1 MSGELLR
8 HKIKDVVKEIKD
20 SPDDSLKAR
29 HPDIVGEMPSLV
41 DIDTKRKGETV
52 SDVLAKSKE
61 LDALYIKKISKLSK
75 KDGQEQIDL
84 AKEIEKELLELMGE
98 FNVHYDRLSSATKK
112 KKYGDA
118 AAGDYLQLI
127 AVSRRIYNELLDPI
141 LRGGTIEA
149 DGAASGTSSDEDED
163 SKEKIGK
170 SELAEFINSRVL
182 SLDRMLD
189 FHMARR
195 VNFKKEDFRESIKI
209 VVIGKTAGDL
219 EKSDYEPLLEQ
230 LDLSDDVMN
239 KITSILDKILRFN
252 PRPTTADS
260 SGADP
265 MLKSAKDRIT
275 EINRLKDSLLEMEEV
290 SADSGLSEIVENLCS
305 LVEKYLSY
313 VGTKNRRFVDG
324 EDLMDSVDDSL
335 PLFLHDTEE
344 TKRLRDLADKID
356 TNSLKKHKN
365 SEKLQELKDELEDAF
380 IRAIPFLS
388 SMSWAGYNQVP
399 DDVIDLI
406 QRYYAASAAIEMFLD
421 PGFSGINMRD
431 AAQRVL
437 SHDKDI
443 FKYQDM
449 KNPNTNIPAD
459 LELLFKRYR
468 VLAGT
473 SVFSDAYMVLG
484 KEYLNKVTL
493 NLFKENEIRPVIET
507 HDGVPAETT
516 NNEKAMDLLLEYFK
530 ASFDRREPERAY
542 DKMIRELRVFGKTE
556 DEIVEWGTKVYKE
569 FAREEEDRNYW
580 KVHVQLYFAKK
591 EMEEN
596 KSSAVPRSRLY
607 SELTRIIFDR
617 AEMVKAS
624 TCHSEYG
631 PHISEM
637 LDYVKGHAAMNNGEV
652 VVERIV
658 VREAFGAD
666 LKPVQEKI
674 KILHKIRV
682 PDGME
687 WNDFLQ
693 KLRDN
698 GEKIRYLRDPKGKD
712 AQGRRVAS
720 YEDLSDMSVGGKT
733 LGDEFKT
740 KFPDAPKE
748 ARDMA
753 ELVFISFV
761 QLDPILGELQANTK
775 TPAHNGNDKDVDRVS
790 LKDFIRGAV
799 HRMFRYDK
807 IEGRD
812 HASNSLTLFEPLPGA
827 KKIGIYSEEE
837 LIRLGYKDKNKYFTA
852 SGRPVNED
860 MMPFFGKTKGDHG
873 WYASAQIAAKEYLEK
888 FFSTFKAPKIRVRGF
903 LETLG
908 FDTEMFYKLAD
919 GAQVS
924 DGKDELAF
932 NPATGLVDHSG
943 KVVREF
949 KNIKDLH
956 QRKVGDGESE
966 RVVPSIVD
974 QSKITTWNF
983 YPLAE
988 EIGLLKVLEMAYGPI
1003 SSGELIESDKILSKI
1018 DDLWSTWGK
1027 VKMFP
1032 SPVIREAF
1040 VTISHEYIMRS
1051 VHSCKDIK
1059 VAERMDE
1066 LFKKII
1072 SSLISNMEKKG
1083 GLSAYQKEMA
1093 TLINLLCKNPIFR
1106 FDEKTGK
1113 AVEIPNAKWE
1123 RSISWDDHSTN
1134 GMANDRYAITS
1145 YILSLF
1151 TTAYRVE
1158 DLLNNKLFKM
1168 IMKERPKAL
1177 IEGTGLLARNWLKDA
1192 VGKFFSLTDP
1202 DILLLKSI
1210 MDVNS
1215 GVTAKPVFD
1224 RTGDPL
1230 NKPEEDK
1237 TKGK

>member
-1 MSGELLR
+1 MSGEFLSQ
-8 HKIKDVVKEIKD
+8 KIKDVVKKIKE
-20 SPDDSLKAR
+20 SPDSSFGQKHKDFDEKMAILS
-29 HPDIVGEMPSLV
+29 S
-41 DIDTKRKGETV
+41 IDTGRKGENVATV
-52 SDVLAKSKE
+52 LSKSAE
-61 LDALYIKKISKLSK
+61 LNNLFVRKISKLSK
-75 KDGQEQIDL
+75 KDGAEQL
-84 AKEIEKELLELMGE
+84 ALAEEVEKELLELMGD
-98 FNVHYDRLSSATKK
+98 FSAQHDIASLSKKTPTKEK
-112 KKYGDA
+112 KS
-118 AAGDYLQLI
+118 GDYLQLL
-127 AVSRRIYNELLDPI
+127 AVCQLIYDEILAPI
-141 LRGGTIEA
+141 LD
-149 DGAASGTSSDEDED
+149 DGADSSSSSTVTIDDETATE
-163 SKEKIGK
+163 SAERINKNEI
-170 SELAEFINSRVL
+170 AEFLNDRVL

-195 VNFKKEDFRESIKI
+195 VNFKKEDFRESIK
-209 VVIGKTAGDL
+209 VLVIGKTSGDL
-219 EKSDYEPLLEQ
+219 EKSDYQPLLEQ
-230 LDLSDDVMN
+230 LDLSDEVMN
-239 KITSILDKILRFN
+239 KIVSILDKILRFN
-252 PRPTTADS
+252 SRPTAADS
-260 SGADP
+260 AGRDP
-265 MLKSAKDRIT
+265 LIKSAKDRIS
-275 EINRLKDSLLEMEEV
+275 EINRLRDGLLTLDEV
-290 SADSGLSEIVENLCS
+290 SADAGLSEIIENLCS
-305 LVEKYLSY
+305 LIEKYLSY

-324 EDLMDSVDDSL
+324 EDLIDSVDDSL
-335 PLFLHDTEE
+335 PLFLHDNEE
-344 TKRLRDLADKID
+344 TKRLKDLADKID
-356 TNSLKKHKN
+356 TNGLKKYESKP
-365 SEKLQELKDELEDAF
+365 EKIQELKDELEDAF

-388 SMSWAGYNQVP
+388 PVSWTGYNQVP
-399 DDVIDLI
+399 DGVIELLKKYDM
-406 QRYYAASAAIEMFLD
+406 ASAAIEMFLD
-421 PGFSGINMRD
+421 PGFSNINMRD
-431 AAQRVL
+431 AAKRVL
-437 SHDKDI
+437 EEDKDI

-449 KNPNTNIPAD
+449 KNPNTNIPED
-459 LELLFKRYR
+459 LKILFKRYR

-473 SVFSDAYMVLG
+473 SVFSDAHMVLG
-484 KEYLNKVTL
+484 KEYLSNVTL
-493 NLFKENEIRPVIET
+493 NLFKEKEIRIVTET
-507 HDGVPAETT
+507 HDGVPVETT
-516 NNEKAMDLLLEYFK
+516 NNEKAMNLLLEYFK
-530 ASFDRREPERAY
+530 AAFDRREPDQAFN
-542 DKMIRELRVFGKTE
+542 KMIRELQAFGKSE
-556 DEIVEWGTKVYKE
+556 AEIVEWGTKVYRE
-569 FAREEEDRNYW
+569 LSREEEERNYW

-631 PHISEM
+631 PYIQEM

-652 VVERIV
+652 VVKRMV
-658 VREAFGAD
+658 LRETLGVD
-666 LKPVQEKI
+666 LKPIQERI
-674 KILHKIRV
+674 QIFHKIRV

-687 WNDFLQ
+687 WDVFLQ

-698 GEKIRYLRDPKGKD
+698 GEEIHYLRDPQGRD
-712 AQGRRVAS
+712 AKGRRVAS

-733 LGDEFKT
+733 LGDEFRT
-740 KFPDAPKE
+740 KFPNAPKE

-753 ELVFISFV
+753 ELVFITFV

-827 KKIGIYSEEE
+827 KKIGIYSEEQ
-837 LIRLGYKDKNKYFTA
+837 LIKLGYKDKNKYFTA

-860 MMPFFGKTKGDHG
+860 MMPFFGKTQGDHG

-919 GAQVS
+919 GNQMS

-932 NPATGLVDHSG
+932 NPVSGLIDPSG
-943 KVVREF
+943 KIVREF

-956 QRKVGDGESE
+956 QRKEGDK
-966 RVVPSIVD
+966 VIPSIVD

-1003 SSGELIESDKILSKI
+1003 SSGELIDSEKILSKL
-1018 DDLWSTWGK
+1018 DELWSLWGK

-1040 VTISHEYIMRS
+1040 VTISYEYIMRA

-1059 VAERMDE
+1059 VPKRMHE
-1066 LFKKII
+1066 LFLKIV
-1072 SSLISNMEKKG
+1072 SSLSSNMLKKG
-1083 GLSAYQKEMA
+1083 GLYSYQKEVA
-1093 TLINLLCKNPIFR
+1093 TLINLLCKDPVFR
-1106 FDEKTGK
+1106 LDEKTGK
-1113 AVEIPNAKWE
+1113 AVEIPNVEWD
-1123 RSISWDDHSTN
+1123 RSLSWDDHSTN

-1145 YILSLF
+1145 YVLSLF

-1158 DLLNNKLFKM
+1158 DLLNNRLFKM
-1168 IMKERPKAL
+1168 IMEERPKAL
-1177 IEGTGLLARNWLKDA
+1177 IEGTGILARNWLRDA
-1192 VGKFFSLTDP
+1192 VDKFASTIDP
-1202 DILLLKSI
+1202 DILMLKSI
-1210 MDVNS
+1210 MNVSSSARAN
-1215 GVTAKPVFD
+1215 TVFD

-1237 TKGK
+1237 TKTK